1 MPWQRR
7 FITGAFKAGVRTA
20 ALSLPRGNAKTATLA
35 FVASCF
41 LRGPLAVPN
50 SHIIVCAASIE
61 QARLLFN
68 DVLAALPDPANKKK
82 WKVWDSNTA
91 VRIQNK
97 ANGVQLRVI
106 GSDPKKAHGLR
117 GVLYLLDEPAQWSRN
132 EGRKMYNALSTAMM
146 KVPGCRLIA
155 LGTRPERDDHW
166 FAKLLDGG
174 ADYYLEYKSEAR
186 KTWWS
191 LKSIRKANP
200 AYDYLPS
207 LREDLL
213 HARDKAKA
221 DDEERQSF
229 IAYRLNQGV
238 PETLDT
244 LENLIDLPVFQDI
257 EVPEVEIGRITWR
270 AWTCPNRGR

>member
-1 MPWQRR
+1 M
-7 FITGAFKAGVRTA
+7 FN
-20 ALSLPRGNAKTATLA
+20 AL
-35 FVASCF
+35 
-41 LRGPLAVPN
+41 
-50 SHIIVCAASIE
+50 
-61 QARLLFN
+61 
-68 DVLAALPDPANKKK
+68 
-82 WKVWDSNTA
+82 NTA
-91 VRIQNK
+91 M
-97 ANGVQLRVI
+97 
-106 GSDPKKAHGLR
+106 S
-117 GVLYLLDEPAQWSRN
+117 
-132 EGRKMYNALSTAMM
+132 

-166 FAKLLDGG
+166 FSKLLDGG
-174 ADYYLEYKSEAR
+174 ADYSLEYKSEAR

-191 LKSIRKANP
+191 MKSIRKANP

-213 HARDKAKA
+213 HAREKARA

-257 EVPEVEIGRITWR
+257 EAPEVEIGPDYVAGPGPVQIVGDDGGRGGGAGRGNVR
-270 AWTCPNRGR
+270 AASGGRLRGVAGEGPARRTIKGRGGRLPAFRG